1 MFYLARKFINV
12 VRFWVLVWISVLSRF
27 LQPRQDFIAT
37 EATQWCVSVLL
48 LFKFSFLLVWSY
60 SCFSDIS
67 LVFIL
72 FFDGLQKTSS
82 VHYLRRKNFLSLW
95 GFVTKIFLRFWISIS
110 IIFIF
115 IFFKC
120 YFGFFNLISSS
131 WILLYIFF
139 NFQLILS
146 RFIFGNK
153 GIWALAGALAPC
165 VHLHTIFFDFL
176 VFINFY
182 GFYIY

>member
-12 VRFWVLVWISVLSRF
+12 VRFWVLVWISGLSIF

-48 LFKFSFLLVWSY
+48 LFKVSFLLVWSY

-95 GFVTKIFLRFWISIS
+95 GFVTKISWDFRFQYLSSSFSFSSNVILVSSILFLLHGYCFTSSSIS
-110 IIFIF
+110 
-115 IFFKC
+115 
-120 YFGFFNLISSS
+120 N
-131 WILLYIFF
+131 
-139 NFQLILS
+139 
-146 RFIFGNK
+146 
-153 GIWALAGALAPC
+153 
-165 VHLHTIFFDFL
+165 
-176 VFINFY
+176 
-182 GFYIY
+182 

>member
-12 VRFWVLVWISVLSRF
+12 VRFWVLIWISGLSIF

-95 GFVTKIFLRFWISIS
+95 GFVTKIFLRFLD
-110 IIFIF
+110 
-115 IFFKC
+115 
-120 YFGFFNLISSS
+120 FNI
-131 WILLYIFF
+131 Y
-139 NFQLILS
+139 
-146 RFIFGNK
+146 
-153 GIWALAGALAPC
+153 
-165 VHLHTIFFDFL
+165 HLHFHFLQMLFWFLQSYFFFMDIALHLLQFPT
-176 VFINFY
+176 NT
-182 GFYIY
+182 

>member
-12 VRFWVLVWISVLSRF
+12 VRFWVLIWISGLSIF

-37 EATQWCVSVLL
+37 ETTQWCVSVLL

-72 FFDGLQKTSS
+72 AEMVCKKTSS

-95 GFVTKIFLRFWISIS
+95 GFVTKIFFRFLQMLFWFLQSY
-110 IIFIF
+110 
-115 IFFKC
+115 FF
-120 YFGFFNLISSS
+120 FMDIALH
-131 WILLYIFF
+131 LLQFPT
-139 NFQLILS
+139 N
-146 RFIFGNK
+146 
-153 GIWALAGALAPC
+153 
-165 VHLHTIFFDFL
+165 T
-176 VFINFY
+176 
-182 GFYIY
+182 